1 MFKHNY
7 RVLLAAVFM
16 AVICCSAFA
25 NEAVYKTK
33 FFEICDLAC
42 QELVKDTLHIYGKH
56 HYKDSYSV
64 RALAVAYDMTG
75 DEKYLNVCKEWSDK
89 MVELQHGMEPAGAY
103 YMNYGRK
110 PGEKTGEWFVAD
122 CASVAQGVLATA
134 VRCQKSPERTVYIDS
149 VKAYADLVI
158 ANYARSGGGITD
170 GLWSKYDGPWWCSTG
185 IFGGL
190 AFSLYYETGDEKYL
204 DAGYGAID
212 WLNAEDLTKTGPSTL
227 EEQGPAMYMYVLEAY
242 AAGLPFIQPGSDR
255 YKEVMARYDEALE
268 WMAKGQAGR
277 GGEDTWDYNT
287 QWGSKGG
294 GLPFHMYIYAKHV
307 HNMHEIYAQAD
318 KELTYV
324 CQGPVNQPD
333 KRIPDNVH
341 TQLMNFTLM
350 SLAERLSPG
359 TMYRR

>member
-1 MFKHNY
+1 MFKQEY
-7 RVLLAAVFM
+7 RVFFAAVFM
-16 AVICCSAFA
+16 AVLCCPVFA
-25 NEAVYKTK
+25 NEADYKKK

-42 QELVKDTLHIYGKH
+42 EELVKDTLHIYGKH

-75 DEKYLNVCKEWSDK
+75 DEKYLNVCKQWSDK

-110 PGEKTGEWFVAD
+110 PGEKEGEWFVAD

-134 VRCQKSPERTVYIDS
+134 VRCPESPEKKVYMDS

-158 ANYARSGGGITD
+158 ENFVTDSGGITD
-170 GLWSKYDGPWWCSTG
+170 GFWSKYDGPWWCSTG

-227 EEQGPAMYMYVLEAY
+227 EEQGPAMYMYVLETY
-242 AAGLPFIQPGSDR
+242 AAGLPFIQPDTER
-255 YKEVMARYDEALE
+255 YKKLMARYDEALE
-268 WMAKGQAGR
+268 WMAEMQVGR
-277 GGEDTWDYNT
+277 GGDNKWDYNT
-287 QWGSKGG
+287 QWGSKSGG
-294 GLPFHMYIYAKHV
+294 MPFHMYIYAKHV
-307 HNMHEIYAQAD
+307 HNMHEIYAEAD
-318 KELTYV
+318 KELTYI
-324 CQGPVNQPD
+324 CEKPVNEPD